1 MSDQEKNQA
10 KLKWEREMKVKT
22 KNQVVECAK
31 TWATH
36 CNLIF
41 VFIVKG
47 LWLYIWNKNE
57 NKTQLLIVRN
67 HFSLE
72 YRCNYQLHV
81 Y

>member
-1 MSDQEKNQA
+1 
-10 KLKWEREMKVKT
+10 MKVKT
-22 KNQVVECAK
+22 KNRVVECAK

-36 CNLIF
+36 CHLIF

-67 HFSLE
+67 YIFL
-72 YRCNYQLHV
+72 
-81 Y
+81 

>member
-1 MSDQEKNQA
+1 
-10 KLKWEREMKVKT
+10 MKVKT
-22 KNQVVECAK
+22 KNRVVECAK

-41 VFIVKG
+41 FFIVKG

-67 HFSLE
+67 YIFL
-72 YRCNYQLHV
+72 
-81 Y
+81 

>member
-1 MSDQEKNQA
+1 
-10 KLKWEREMKVKT
+10 MKVKT
-22 KNQVVECAK
+22 KNRVVECAK

-47 LWLYIWNKNE
+47 LWLYICNKNK